1 MKDCDFLV
9 FFVWEMA
16 ALVCCLP
23 VWLISSESQIA
34 VASLF
39 IDMTGDIPFHS
50 VALEEGMG
58 AEIGNWRC

>member
-1 MKDCDFLV
+1 MLCSLLGSLFTFGGPKLL
-9 FFVWEMA
+9 MA
-16 ALVCCLP
+16 V
-23 VWLISSESQIA
+23 ISS
-34 VASLF
+34 F